1 MKAMAEIVEVNNAPT
16 VEKTREIINDE
27 LRRDL
32 GEWMMA
38 KEDLVWRPAVQLT
51 EESAEFAARFVV
63 PGLHPEDVEV
73 LVTPER
79 LLIRGKGQQL
89 LRSVEFPRPVNPD
102 KVRADITDGILCVR
116 ARRAE
121 PGNVVMFKP
130 RAA

>member
-1 MKAMAEIVEVNNAPT
+1 MLETAAIVEVKNAPT
-16 VEKTREIINDE
+16 VEETREIIYNE

-38 KEDLVWRPAVQLT
+38 REDLVWRPAVELI
-51 EESAEFAARFVV
+51 EEGSEFVATFLV
-63 PGLHPEDVEV
+63 PGLHPEDAEI

-79 LLIRGKGQQL
+79 LLIKGRQL

-102 KVRADITDGILCVR
+102 EVHAEIAGGMLSIRAKI
-116 ARRAE
+116 AE
-121 PGNVVMFKP
+121 PGNVVKFKP